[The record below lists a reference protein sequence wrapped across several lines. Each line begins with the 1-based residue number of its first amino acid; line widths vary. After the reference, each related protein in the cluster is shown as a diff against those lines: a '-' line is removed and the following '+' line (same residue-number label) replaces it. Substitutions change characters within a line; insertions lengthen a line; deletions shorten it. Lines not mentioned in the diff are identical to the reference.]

1 MIARI
6 PAPSDL
12 DSAARLA
19 LFRRTGLARDRSPE
33 DSRMTVPRPP
43 PGGSAPCGDGRER
56 AVPAGRGAEAGAA
69 TWAALGIVAVVA
81 VALRLSAAILLPNVV
96 WPDEIHQ
103 TLEQAHRL
111 VFGAGIV
118 PWEFREGARSWLLPG
133 VLAGAMELGRW
144 GGPLAHVRAAQLLLC
159 VLSLAPVAVAWAAAA
174 RVRGALAGLVAAA
187 AAALWFEL
195 VLFAP
200 KALAEVVAAH
210 LLLLGLALEANA
222 ATGRRRLAAGALL
235 GAAIA
240 LRVQL
245 VPAVLVALAISAWRD
260 RRSWR
265 TLLPAVAVV
274 VGLAGLLDLAT
285 WGRPFHSFLRTLQ
298 ANLVEGKAS
307 AYGTTAWSGYLEA
320 IAATWSWSAAVIL
333 PLAALGARRRPVFAA
348 CALVVLATHTAIEH
362 KEYRFVYP
370 SILLA
375 ITLAAI
381 GAGEVVGW
389 ARERVRAP
397 AAAIAAAVLL
407 TWGVVSA
414 SRALRYE
421 TTVIDPASAAPES
434 RWTHARWGLEAMAL
448 AGAKPDLCGVG
459 LVLLPWWWTGGYAY
473 LHRDVPIYP
482 LQEEQDGPATAG
494 AFNAVIAP
502 AEVLPNLRGFT
513 VRRCWP
519 GGACLAEREGGCR
532 SVRAETINA
541 RLVSRGE

>member
-1 MIARI
+1 MTVSRPLPGGPA
-6 PAPSDL
+6 APSGHGGDPG
-12 DSAARLA
+12 DRAGSSPAR
-19 LFRRTGLARDRSPE
+19 
-33 DSRMTVPRPP
+33 
-43 PGGSAPCGDGRER
+43 
-56 AVPAGRGAEAGAA
+56 
-69 TWAALGIVAVVA
+69 WAAWGAVGVLAVAA
-81 VALRLSAAILLPNVV
+81 VALRMTVAISHPNVV

-103 TLEQAHRL
+103 SLEQAHRL
-111 VFGAGIV
+111 VFGTGIV

-133 VLAGAMELGRW
+133 LLAGAMQLGRVV
-144 GGPLAHVRAAQLLLC
+144 GGGLAHVRAAQLLLC
-159 VLSLAPVAVAWAAAA
+159 VLSLLPVAVAFATSA
-174 RVRGALAGLVAAA
+174 RARGLLAGLVAAV

-210 LLLLGLALEANA
+210 LLVLGLHLQAT
-222 ATGRRRLAAGALL
+222 ATGARRRLAAGALL

-240 LRVQL
+240 LRVHL
-245 VPAVLVALAISAWRD
+245 VPAVLVALAIAAWRD
-260 RRSWR
+260 RRSLR
-265 TLLPAVAVV
+265 TLLPAAAGV
-274 VGLAGLLDLAT
+274 VGLAGLVDLVT

-298 ANLVEGKAS
+298 ANVLEGKAS
-307 AYGTTAWSGYLEA
+307 EYGTTAWTGYLEA
-320 IAATWSWSAAVIL
+320 IAATWSWGAVVVL
-333 PLAALGARRRPVFAA
+333 PLAALGARRRPAFAA

-370 SILLA
+370 CVVLA
-375 ITLAAI
+375 VTLAAI

-397 AAAIAAAVLL
+397 AAAIAAVVLL
-407 TWGVVSA
+407 AWGGVSA
-414 SRALRYE
+414 ARALDYE

-459 LVLLPWWWTGGYAY
+459 VVLLPWWWTGGYAY
-473 LHRDVPIYP
+473 LHRDVPIYL

-494 AFNAVIAP
+494 AFDAVIAP
-502 AEVLPNLRGFT
+502 AEVMPNLREFT

-519 GGACLAEREGGCR
+519 GGVCLAERSGGCR
-532 SVRAETINA
+532 TVQAETINA